1 MSCLSPLELCNIIAS
16 LGGLNNRHLSF
27 TVLLNHF
34 SRLWLCAA
42 LWTVARQAHLSME
55 FFRQEYWSGL
65 PFPPLGDLPDPGI
78 KSEFPVS
85 PALQADSLP
94 LSHQESPIAQLK
106 KKKNQWKKLLFYFSS
121 LTLDLSY
128 RFTPHGL
135 ILMPT
140 WSEQC
145 INNPRECLSSS
156 LTWGEG
162 KVALMR
168 PREVTPCVQ
177 VTQ

>member
-65 PFPPLGDLPDPGI
+65 PCPRPEDLPNPGI
-78 KSEFPVS
+78 KPWS

-94 LSHQESPIAQLK
+94 LSHHVEVGKSKIKGLE
-106 KKKNQWKKLLFYFSS
+106 
-121 LTLDLSY
+121 D
-128 RFTPHGL
+128 L
-135 ILMPT
+135 ILGKGPLPGEYIFFCVLIWWRKLWSLLIRLLTPLLEHLPHNLILISFQMPH
-140 WSEQC
+140 
-145 INNPRECLSSS
+145 ILI
-156 LTWGEG
+156 L
-162 KVALMR
+162 LH
-168 PREVTPCVQ
+168 
-177 VTQ
+177 